1 MRALLGFTLSALA
14 VCASPE
20 PDRAASQDKV
30 IGAIWDLHAK
40 NPSTG
45 KYESRGAFRCT
56 VDGKVYKDGKIVG
69 SHKTVSLE
77 TVEITITDAPNP
89 RGNGTTKATRV
100 TKTGSVWEGVH
111 ENLKGETVPVRLYL
125 KKD

>member
-1 MRALLGFTLSALA
+1 MRRLIGLTLATA
-14 VCASPE
+14 AACAAAGT
-20 PDRAASQDKV
+20 DRAPAQDRV

-40 NPSTG
+40 NPATG

-56 VDGKVYKDGKIVG
+56 EDGKVYKDGKIVG
-69 SHKTVSLE
+69 THKTVTLE
-77 TVEITITDAPNP
+77 AVEITISAAPNP

>member
-1 MRALLGFTLSALA
+1 VRQLLGFALTTLA
-14 VCASPE
+14 VCAAPE
-20 PDRAASQDKV
+20 TDRAAGQDKV
-30 IGAIWDLHAK
+30 IGAIWELHAK

-45 KYESRGAFRCT
+45 RYESRGAFRCT
-56 VDGKVYKDGKIVG
+56 EDGKVYKDGKIVG
-69 SHKTVSLE
+69 THKSVSLE
-77 TVEITITDAPNP
+77 AVEITITAAPNP

-111 ENLKGETVPVRLYL
+111 ENLKGETIPVRLFL